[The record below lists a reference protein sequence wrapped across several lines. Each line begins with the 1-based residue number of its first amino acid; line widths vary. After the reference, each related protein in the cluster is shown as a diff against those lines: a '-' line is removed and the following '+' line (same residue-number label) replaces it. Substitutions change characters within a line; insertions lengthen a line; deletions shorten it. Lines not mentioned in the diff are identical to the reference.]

1 MAAGLGLPGPEH
13 TLPMYLT
20 MRGAAFAA
28 DWLLPR
34 RAREMH

>member
-1 MAAGLGLPGPEH
+1 MAAGRGLLATDH
-13 TLPMYLT
+13 TLLVYLT
-20 MRGAAFAA
+20 MRGAASAA

>member
-1 MAAGLGLPGPEH
+1 MAAGRGLLAPEH
-13 TLPMYLT
+13 TLLVYLT

-34 RAREMH
+34 RVREMH